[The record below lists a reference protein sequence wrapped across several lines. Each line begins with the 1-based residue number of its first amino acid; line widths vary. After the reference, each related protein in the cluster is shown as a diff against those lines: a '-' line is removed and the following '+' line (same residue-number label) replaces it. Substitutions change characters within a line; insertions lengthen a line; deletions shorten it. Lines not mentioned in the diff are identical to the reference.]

1 MSQRPKHVC
10 FYSKR
15 KVEGGSPS
23 LLFLEELSKTN
34 FTSEFQFICVDS
46 CGKCSYCQDRRPGQ
60 CTGRAKLPTW
70 LKAVP
75 TLLIDG
81 ESDPLID
88 DNVFNWLSLRKIQDT
103 PASRSRNNYSEP
115 PAQKVSS
122 RNDNNNTYQPPAYD
136 AKPPTSAKSSFPEP
150 IQTRTSPNQASKE
163 VNKTTSEE
171 EPLWNSAELATSN
184 KWSDGYS
191 FIDDQFSIEKGTG
204 GSRFERNFSLLDETP
219 AEQAKPSQQSEKAKA
234 LNNAFDDFRKQRDS
248 DLPGPV
254 MRR

>member
-15 KVEGGSPS
+15 KIEWGSPS
-23 LLFLEELSKTN
+23 LAFLEEISKTN

-46 CGKCSYCQDRRPGQ
+46 CGKCGSCQDRRPGQ
-60 CTGRAKLPTW
+60 CTSRPKLPTW

-88 DNVFNWLSLRKIQDT
+88 DNVFNWLSLRKIQEA
-103 PASRSRNNYSEP
+103 PASRSRNNFNEP
-115 PAQKVSS
+115 PPPKLTSKNENSYNPPVYDSS
-122 RNDNNNTYQPPAYD
+122 PPS
-136 AKPPTSAKSSFPEP
+136 TKSNFPEP
-150 IQTRTSPNQASKE
+150 VQTRSSPNQASKE
-163 VNKTTSEE
+163 VHKPNEGE
-171 EPLWNSAELATSN
+171 EPLWSSAEIATSN
-184 KWSDGYS
+184 KWSDAYS

-204 GSRFERNFSLLDETP
+204 GSRFERNFSLLDPIQE
-219 AEQAKPSQQSEKAKA
+219 EKAKPSQQSEKAKA

>member
-15 KVEGGSPS
+15 KIEGGSPS
-23 LLFLEELSKTN
+23 LAFLEELSKTS
-34 FTSEFQFICVDS
+34 FTNEFQFICVDS
-46 CGKCSYCQDRRPGQ
+46 CGKCGACQDRRPGQ
-60 CTGRAKLPTW
+60 CTSRPKLPTW

-88 DNVFNWLSLRKIQDT
+88 DNVFNWLSLRKIQDA
-103 PASRSRNNYSEP
+103 PASRSRNTFNEPKMTSRSESSYNSNNSP
-115 PAQKVSS
+115 PVYDSTPARQSGKV
-122 RNDNNNTYQPPAYD
+122 N
-136 AKPPTSAKSSFPEP
+136 FPEP
-150 IQTRTSPNQASKE
+150 VQTRASVNQASKE
-163 VNKTTSEE
+163 VSKPTSEE
-171 EPLWNSAELATSN
+171 EPMWSSAETATSN

-191 FIDDQFSIEKGTG
+191 FIEDNFSIEKGTG
-204 GSRFERNFSLLDETP
+204 GSRFERNFSLLEQEPETV
-219 AEQAKPSQQSEKAKA
+219 KPSPQSEKAKA

>member
-10 FYSKR
+10 FYSNK
-15 KVEGGSPS
+15 KVQGGSPS
-23 LLFLEELSKTN
+23 LAFLEELAKTN
-34 FTSEFQFICVDS
+34 FSSEFQFISVDV
-46 CGKCSYCQDRRPGQ
+46 CGKCVYCQDRRPGQ
-60 CTGRAKLPTW
+60 CSARAKLPKW

-88 DNVFNWLSLRKIQDT
+88 DDVFNWLSLRKIQEA
-103 PASRSRNNYSEP
+103 PASGSRNKFTEP
-115 PAQKVSS
+115 PPPVVANK
-122 RNDNNNTYQPPAYD
+122 NDNRSYDPPQYD
-136 AKPPTSAKSSFPEP
+136 PNPPSAKQSKFPEP
-150 IQTRTSPNQASKE
+150 IQTRTSGQASKE
-163 VNKTTSEE
+163 VTKPTSEE
-171 EPLWNSAELATSN
+171 EPLWSSAELATSN

-204 GSRFERNFSLLDETP
+204 SSRFERNFTLLDQAVPEVSKP
-219 AEQAKPSQQSEKAKA
+219 ASQQSEKARV
-234 LNNAFDDFRKQRDS
+234 LNSAFDDFRKQRDS